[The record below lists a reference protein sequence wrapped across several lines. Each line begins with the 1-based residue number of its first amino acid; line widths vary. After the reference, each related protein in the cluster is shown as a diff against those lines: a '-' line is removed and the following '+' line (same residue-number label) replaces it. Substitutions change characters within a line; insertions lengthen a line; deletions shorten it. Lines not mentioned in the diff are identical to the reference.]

1 MFRTPNSTRR
11 LINCSA
17 AIWSDFTNSMEV
29 SWLPRELWLCALGD
43 SGTNV
48 TAA

>member
-1 MFRTPNSTRR
+1 
-11 LINCSA
+11 
-17 AIWSDFTNSMEV
+17 MEV

-48 TAA
+48 TAGEAIECKLR